1 MRAMWRGILR
11 IRKPKMVKTDM
22 TNSASQ
28 KSYNLASP
36 EEIIEDARNG
46 RMYIL
51 VDAEDRENEGDLIIP
66 AQFATPDAINFMA
79 KFGRGLICLALES
92 TKAEVLGLRNM
103 SADNRSRFETAFTQS
118 IEAREGVTTG
128 ISAGDRSH
136 TIQTAIDPDSRQ
148 DDIVS
153 PGHMFPIIAKD
164 GGVLVRTGHTEASV
178 DISRM
183 AGLNPS
189 AVICEIMNDDG
200 TMARLDD
207 LVGFAKHHDLKIG
220 TIEDLVAYRMRK
232 DHFVK
237 HVASSDFTSQNGDDF
252 KIHVYRNFLDGKE
265 HVALSKGTAKSGVES
280 LVRVHKIDF
289 AGDILYEESPRSGLI
304 WDAMKQLAAHD
315 GHSVLVLIREG
326 SIDTLLERLGA
337 HKSQI
342 DRKEQNVRE
351 YGVGAQILVDQG
363 VKKMRLITN
372 TMPRLIG
379 LEAYDLELC
388 GITPLILG
396 QDNS

>member
-1 MRAMWRGILR
+1 M
-11 IRKPKMVKTDM
+11 TDLN
-22 TNSASQ
+22 TATFDDVYQ
-28 KSYNLASP
+28 LATP

-79 KFGRGLICLALES
+79 RFGRGLICLAIEEQ
-92 TKAEVLGLRNM
+92 KADILGLEPQNKNN
-103 SADNRSRFETAFTQS
+103 ASRFETAFTQS

-128 ISAGDRSH
+128 ISAADRAL
-136 TIQTAIDPDSRQ
+136 TIQVAIDPDSRP
-148 DDIVS
+148 DDIVT
-153 PGHMFPIIAKD
+153 PGHMFPLIAKD

-200 TMARLDD
+200 TMARLPD
-207 LVGFAKHHDLKIG
+207 LIKFAQFHGMKIG
-220 TIEDLVAYRMRK
+220 TIEDLVAYRMQK

-237 HVASSDFTSQNGDDF
+237 YVASSDFRSQNGDEF
-252 KIHVYRNFLDGKE
+252 KIHVYRNFLDGLE
-265 HVALSKGTAKSGVES
+265 HVALSKGEAVPGKES

-289 AGDILYEESPRSGLI
+289 AGDILSEDSPRSGLI
-304 WDAMKQLAAHD
+304 WDAMKQLADHD

-326 SIDTLLERLGA
+326 SIDSLLERLGA
-337 HKSQI
+337 HKSKI
-342 DRKEQNVRE
+342 DRKSQTIRE
-351 YGVGAQILVDQG
+351 YGVGAQILSHQG
-363 VKKMRLITN
+363 VRKMRLITN
-372 TMPRLIG
+372 VMPKIIG
-379 LEAYDLELC
+379 LDAYDLELV
-388 GITPLILG
+388 GITPLK
-396 QDNS
+396 NTRA

>member
-1 MRAMWRGILR
+1 MA
-11 IRKPKMVKTDM
+11 KTDLNE
-22 TNSASQ
+22 TTFEQ
-28 KSYNLASP
+28 VYNLATP
-36 EEIIEDARNG
+36 EEIIDDARNG

-79 KFGRGLICLALES
+79 KFGRGLICLAIEQS
-92 TKAEVLGLRNM
+92 KADVLGLSNM

-136 TIQTAIDPDSRQ
+136 TIQTAIDPESRQ

-207 LVGFAKHHDLKIG
+207 LVKFAQFHGLKIG
-220 TIEDLVAYRMRK
+220 TIEDLVAYRMKK

-265 HVALSKGTAKSGVES
+265 HVALSKGEAKEGHES

-337 HKSQI
+337 HKSFI

-363 VKKMRLITN
+363 VQKMRLITN
-372 TMPRLIG
+372 TMPKLIG
-379 LEAYDLELC
+379 LEAYELELV
-388 GITPLILG
+388 GITPLISG
-396 QDNS
+396 PKS

>member
-1 MRAMWRGILR
+1 MA
-11 IRKPKMVKTDM
+11 KTDLNEA
-22 TNSASQ
+22 TFEQ
-28 KSYNLASP
+28 VYNLATP
-36 EEIIEDARNG
+36 EEIIDDARNG

-79 KFGRGLICLALES
+79 KFGRGLICLAIEQS
-92 TKAEVLGLRNM
+92 KADVLGLSNM

-136 TIQTAIDPDSRQ
+136 TIQTAIDPESRQ

-207 LVGFAKHHDLKIG
+207 LVKFAQFHGLKIG
-220 TIEDLVAYRMRK
+220 TIEDLVAYRMKK

-252 KIHVYRNFLDGKE
+252 KIHVYRNFLDGLE
-265 HVALSKGTAKSGVES
+265 HVTLSKGTPKSGDES

-304 WDAMKQLAAHD
+304 WDAMKQLAAND

-337 HKSQI
+337 HKSFV

-363 VKKMRLITN
+363 VQKMRLITN
-372 TMPRLIG
+372 TMPKLIG
-379 LEAYDLELC
+379 LEAYDLELV
-388 GITPLILG
+388 GITPLISG
-396 QDNS
+396 SKS

>member
-1 MRAMWRGILR
+1 M
-11 IRKPKMVKTDM
+11 TDLN
-22 TNSASQ
+22 TATFDDVYQ
-28 KSYNLASP
+28 LATP

-79 KFGRGLICLALES
+79 RFGRGLICLAIEEQ
-92 TKAEVLGLRNM
+92 KAVILGLEPQNK
-103 SADNRSRFETAFTQS
+103 NNGSRFETAFTQS

-128 ISAGDRSH
+128 ISAADRAL
-136 TIQTAIDPDSRQ
+136 TIQVAIDPDSRP
-148 DDIVS
+148 DDIVT
-153 PGHMFPIIAKD
+153 PGHMFPLIAKD

-200 TMARLDD
+200 TMARLPD
-207 LVGFAKHHDLKIG
+207 LIKFAQFHGMKIG
-220 TIEDLVAYRMRK
+220 TIEDLVAYRMQK

-237 HVASSDFTSQNGDDF
+237 YVASSDFRSQNGDAF
-252 KIHVYRNFLDGKE
+252 KIHVYRNFLDGLE
-265 HVALSKGTAKSGVES
+265 HVALSKGESVPGKES

-289 AGDILYEESPRSGLI
+289 AGDILSEDSPRSGLI
-304 WDAMKQLAAHD
+304 WDAMKQLADHD

-326 SIDTLLERLGA
+326 SIDSLLERLGA
-337 HKSQI
+337 HKSKI
-342 DRKEQNVRE
+342 DRKTQTIRE
-351 YGVGAQILVDQG
+351 YGVGAQILSHQG
-363 VKKMRLITN
+363 VRKMRLITN
-372 TMPRLIG
+372 VMPKIIG
-379 LEAYDLELC
+379 LDAYDLELV
-388 GITPLILG
+388 GITPLK
-396 QDNS
+396 NTRA

>member
-1 MRAMWRGILR
+1 
-11 IRKPKMVKTDM
+11 M
-22 TNSASQ
+22 TEIKSATFDDV
-28 KSYNLASP
+28 YNLATP
-36 EEIIEDARNG
+36 EEILEDARNG

-79 KFGRGLICLALES
+79 KYGRGLICLAVEQQ
-92 TKAEVLGLRNM
+92 KAESLGLTNM

-136 TIQTAIDPDSRQ
+136 TIQTAIDPDSRE

-178 DISRM
+178 DISRL

-200 TMARLDD
+200 TMARLPD
-207 LVGFAKHHDLKIG
+207 LVKFAQFHGLKIG
-220 TIEDLVAYRMRK
+220 TIEDLVAYRMKR
-232 DHFVK
+232 DHFVR
-237 HVASSDFTSQNGDDF
+237 HIATSDFTSQNGDAF
-252 KIHVYRNFLDGKE
+252 KIHVYRNFLDGLE
-265 HVALSKGTAKSGVES
+265 HVSLSKGSPKAGQDS
-280 LVRVHKIDF
+280 LVRVHKVDF

-304 WDAMKQLAAHD
+304 WDAMKQLSAHD

-337 HKSQI
+337 HSKTI
-342 DRKEQNVRE
+342 DRQQQNIRE
-351 YGVGAQILVDQG
+351 YGVGAQILAHQG
-363 VKKMRLITN
+363 VTAMTLITN
-372 TMPRLIG
+372 TMPKFIG
-379 LEAYDLELC
+379 LESYGLILSS
-388 GITPLILG
+388 ITPLVS
-396 QDNS
+396 NKK

>member
-1 MRAMWRGILR
+1 M
-11 IRKPKMVKTDM
+11 TDSKLNEA
-22 TNSASQ
+22 TFEQ
-28 KSYNLASP
+28 VYNLATP
-36 EEIIEDARNG
+36 EEIIDDARNG

-79 KFGRGLICLALES
+79 KFGRGLICLAIEQA
-92 TKAEVLGLRNM
+92 KAETLGLSNM

-136 TIQTAIDPDSRQ
+136 TIQTAIDSESRA

-207 LVGFAKHHDLKIG
+207 LVKFAQFHGLKIG
-220 TIEDLVAYRMRK
+220 TIEDLVAYRMKK

-237 HVASSDFTSQNGDDF
+237 HVATSDFTSQNGDEF

-265 HVALSKGTAKSGVES
+265 HVALSKGEPSEDTET

-289 AGDILYEESPRSGLI
+289 AGDVLYEESPRSGLI

-337 HKSQI
+337 HKSFV
-342 DRKEQNVRE
+342 DRKEQNIRE
-351 YGVGAQILVDQG
+351 YGVGAQILTAQG
-363 VKKMRLITN
+363 VQKMRLITN
-372 TMPRLIG
+372 TMPKLIG
-379 LEAYDLELC
+379 LEAYDLELV
-388 GITPLILG
+388 GITPLI
-396 QDNS
+396 SAHKK

>member
-1 MRAMWRGILR
+1 M
-11 IRKPKMVKTDM
+11 TDSKLNEA
-22 TNSASQ
+22 TFEQ
-28 KSYNLASP
+28 VYNLATP
-36 EEIIEDARNG
+36 EEIIDDARNG

-79 KFGRGLICLALES
+79 KFGRGLICLAIEQA
-92 TKAEVLGLRNM
+92 KAETLGLSNM

-136 TIQTAIDPDSRQ
+136 TIQTAIDPESRA

-207 LVGFAKHHDLKIG
+207 LVKFAQFHGLKIG
-220 TIEDLVAYRMRK
+220 TIEDLVAYRMKK

-237 HVASSDFTSQNGDDF
+237 HVATSDFTSQNGDEF

-265 HVALSKGTAKSGVES
+265 HVALSKGEPSEDTET

-289 AGDILYEESPRSGLI
+289 AGDVLYEESPRSGLI

-337 HKSQI
+337 HKSFV
-342 DRKEQNVRE
+342 DRKEQNIRE
-351 YGVGAQILVDQG
+351 YGVGAQILTAQG
-363 VKKMRLITN
+363 VQKMRLITN
-372 TMPRLIG
+372 TMPKLIG
-379 LEAYDLELC
+379 LEAYDLELV
-388 GITPLILG
+388 GITPLI
-396 QDNS
+396 SAHKK

>member
-1 MRAMWRGILR
+1 MA
-11 IRKPKMVKTDM
+11 
-22 TNSASQ
+22 
-28 KSYNLASP
+28 KSKLNEATFEDVYNLATP
-36 EEIIEDARNG
+36 EEIIDDARNG

-79 KFGRGLICLALES
+79 KFGRGLICLAIEQA
-92 TKAEVLGLRNM
+92 KADVLDLTNM

-207 LVGFAKHHDLKIG
+207 LVKFAQFHGLKIG
-220 TIEDLVAYRMRK
+220 TIEDLVAYRMKK

-265 HVALSKGTAKSGVES
+265 HVALSKGKAKTGQES

-289 AGDILYEESPRSGLI
+289 AGDVLYEESPRSGLI
-304 WDAMKQLAAHD
+304 WDAMKQLASHD

-337 HKSQI
+337 HKSFV
-342 DRKEQNVRE
+342 DRKEQNIRE

-363 VKKMRLITN
+363 VQKMRLITN
-372 TMPRLIG
+372 TMPKLIG
-379 LEAYDLELC
+379 LEAYDLELV
-388 GITPLILG
+388 GITPLISG
-396 QDNS
+396 SK

>member
-1 MRAMWRGILR
+1 
-11 IRKPKMVKTDM
+11 M
-22 TNSASQ
+22 TQLNEATFQ
-28 KSYNLASP
+28 DVYNLATP
-36 EEIIEDARNG
+36 DEIIDDARNG

-79 KFGRGLICLALES
+79 KHGRGLICLALE
-92 TKAEVLGLRNM
+92 AERADELGLKNM
-103 SADNRSRFETAFTQS
+103 SDDNKSRFETAFTQS

-128 ISAGDRSH
+128 ISAGDRAK
-136 TIQTAIDPDSRQ
+136 TIQVAIDPDSRA

-178 DISRM
+178 DISRL

-207 LVGFAKHHDLKIG
+207 LVKFAQFHGLKIG
-220 TIEDLVAYRMRK
+220 TIESLVAHRLER

-237 HVASSDFTSQNGDDF
+237 HVATSDFTSQRGDEF
-252 KIHVYRNFLDGKE
+252 KIHVYRNLLDGKE
-265 HVALSKGTAKSGVES
+265 HVALSRGEADPGEPS

-289 AGDILYEESPRSGLI
+289 AGDILSEDSPRSGLI
-304 WDAMKQLAAHD
+304 WDAMKELAKHD
-315 GHSVLVLIREG
+315 GHAVLVLIREG
-326 SIDTLLERLGA
+326 SIDSLLERLGA
-337 HKSQI
+337 HKTTI
-342 DRKEQNVRE
+342 DRKEQTVRE
-351 YGVGAQILVDQG
+351 YGVGAQILTHLG
-363 VKKMRLITN
+363 VKKMTLLSN
-372 TMPRLIG
+372 SMPKLIG
-379 LEAYDLELC
+379 LDAYDLEIVGLH
-388 GITPLILG
+388 PL
-396 QDNS
+396 DNTRT

>member
-1 MRAMWRGILR
+1 
-11 IRKPKMVKTDM
+11 M
-22 TNSASQ
+22 TVLNEATFQ
-28 KSYNLASP
+28 DVYNLATP

-79 KFGRGLICLALES
+79 KHGRGLICLALEQER
-92 TKAEVLGLRNM
+92 ADELGLRNM
-103 SADNRSRFETAFTQS
+103 SEDNASRFETAFTQS

-128 ISAGDRSH
+128 ISAGDRAR
-136 TIQTAIDPDSRQ
+136 TIQVAIDPDSRA

-153 PGHMFPIIAKD
+153 PGHMFPIIAKE

-207 LVGFAKHHDLKIG
+207 LVKFAQFHGLKIG
-220 TIEDLVAYRMRK
+220 TIEGLVAHRLER

-237 HVASSDFTSQNGDDF
+237 YIASSDFTSQRGDTF
-252 KIHVYRNFLDGKE
+252 RIHVYRNLLDGKE
-265 HVALSKGTAKSGVES
+265 HVALSRGAASPDAPS

-289 AGDILYEESPRSGLI
+289 AGDVLSEDSPRSGLI
-304 WDAMKQLAAHD
+304 WDAMKELAKHD

-326 SIDTLLERLGA
+326 SIDSLLERLGA
-337 HKSQI
+337 HQSTV
-342 DRKEQNVRE
+342 DRRQQTVRE
-351 YGVGAQILVDQG
+351 YGVGAQMLTHLG
-363 VKKMRLITN
+363 VTRMTLLSN
-372 TMPRLIG
+372 TMPKLIG
-379 LEAYDLELC
+379 LDAYDLEIVGLQ
-388 GITPLILG
+388 PLKATRT
-396 QDNS
+396 

>member
-1 MRAMWRGILR
+1 MSELNTATFDE
-11 IRKPKMVKTDM
+11 V
-22 TNSASQ
+22 
-28 KSYNLASP
+28 YNLATP

-66 AQFATPDAINFMA
+66 AQFATPDAVNFMA
-79 KFGRGLICLALES
+79 KFGRGLICLALEDGRA
-92 TKAEVLGLRNM
+92 TELGLEPQNK
-103 SADNRSRFETAFTQS
+103 NNGSRFETAFTQS

-128 ISAGDRSH
+128 ISAGDRSR
-136 TIQTAIDPDSRQ
+136 TIQVAIDPDSRA
-148 DDIVS
+148 DDIVT
-153 PGHMFPIIAKD
+153 PGHMFPLIAKD

-207 LVGFAKHHDLKIG
+207 LVSFAQFHGLKIG
-220 TIEDLVAYRMRK
+220 TIEDLVAYRMKK

-237 HVASSDFTSQNGDDF
+237 HIASSEFTSQNNDLF
-252 KIHVYRNFLDGKE
+252 SIHVYRNFLDGKE
-265 HVALSKGTAKSGVES
+265 HVALSKGEPHPDKET
-280 LVRVHKIDF
+280 LVRVHKVDF
-289 AGDILYEESPRSGLI
+289 AGDVLYEDSPRSGLI
-304 WDAMKQLAAHD
+304 WHAMKDLADYD
-315 GHSVLVLIREG
+315 GHAVLVLIREG

-337 HKSQI
+337 HKSTI
-342 DRKEQNVRE
+342 DRKEQNIRE

-363 VKKMRLITN
+363 VKKMRLITK
-372 TMPRLIG
+372 TMPKLIG
-379 LEAYDLELC
+379 LEAYDLELV
-388 GITPLILG
+388 GIQPL
-396 QDNS
+396 STEEV

>member
-1 MRAMWRGILR
+1 MSDTLNRA
-11 IRKPKMVKTDM
+11 
-22 TNSASQ
+22 ASEDVFA
-28 KSYNLASP
+28 LATP

-46 RMYIL
+46 KMYIL

-79 KFGRGLICLALES
+79 KHGRGLICLAIEQA
-92 TKAEVLGLRNM
+92 KADALGLRNM

-136 TIQTAIDPDSRQ
+136 TIQTAIDTDSRV

-178 DISRM
+178 DISRL

-200 TMARLDD
+200 TMARLPD
-207 LVGFAKHHDLKIG
+207 LIKFAQFHGMKIG
-220 TIEDLVAYRMRK
+220 TIEALVKHRMQR
-232 DHFVK
+232 DHFVR
-237 HVASSDFTSQNGDDF
+237 HVASSSFTSQDNDEF
-252 KIHVYRNFLDGKE
+252 KIHVYSNYLDNLE
-265 HVALSKGTAKSGVES
+265 HVALSKGEPQEDVES

-289 AGDILYEESPRSGLI
+289 AGDILHEDSPRSGLI
-304 WDAMKQLAAHD
+304 RDAMRQLASHD
-315 GHSVLVLIREG
+315 GHAVLVLIREG

-337 HKSQI
+337 HAVTKDIDKSAQT
-342 DRKEQNVRE
+342 VRE

-363 VKKMRLITN
+363 IRKMRLITN
-372 TMPRLIG
+372 TMPRLVG
-379 LEAYDLELC
+379 LEAYKLEVT
-388 GITPLILG
+388 GITPLI
-396 QDNS
+396 SK

>member
-1 MRAMWRGILR
+1 MSDSKLNEATLDT
-11 IRKPKMVKTDM
+11 V
-22 TNSASQ
+22 
-28 KSYNLASP
+28 YNLATP
-36 EEIIEDARNG
+36 EEIIDDARNG

-79 KFGRGLICLALES
+79 KFGRGLICLAIEQA
-92 TKAEVLGLRNM
+92 KADVLGLSNM
-103 SADNRSRFETAFTQS
+103 SIDNRSRFETAFTQS

-136 TIQTAIDPDSRQ
+136 TIQTAIDPESRQ

-207 LVGFAKHHDLKIG
+207 LVKFAQFHGLKIG
-220 TIEDLVAYRMRK
+220 TIEDLVAYRMKK

-265 HVALSKGTAKSGVES
+265 HVALSKGTPSAETET
-280 LVRVHKIDF
+280 LVRVHKVDF

-337 HKSQI
+337 HKSFV
-342 DRKEQNVRE
+342 DRKEQNIRE
-351 YGVGAQILVDQG
+351 YGVGAQILAHQG
-363 VKKMRLITN
+363 VQKMRLITN
-372 TMPRLIG
+372 TMPKLIG
-379 LEAYDLELC
+379 LEAYDLELV
-388 GITPLILG
+388 GITPLVSG
-396 QDNS
+396 SK

>member
-1 MRAMWRGILR
+1 MSELNEVT
-11 IRKPKMVKTDM
+11 KQDV
-22 TNSASQ
+22 
-28 KSYNLASP
+28 YNLATP

-79 KFGRGLICLALES
+79 KHGRGLICLALEQER
-92 TKAEVLGLRNM
+92 AEELALKNM
-103 SADNRSRFETAFTQS
+103 SADNASRFETAFTQS

-128 ISAGDRSH
+128 ISAGDRAR
-136 TIQTAIDPDSRQ
+136 TIQVAIDPDSRA

-153 PGHMFPIIAKD
+153 PGHMFPIIAKE

-178 DISRM
+178 DISRL

-207 LVGFAKHHDLKIG
+207 LVAFAQFHGLKIG
-220 TIEDLVAYRMRK
+220 TIESLVAHRLER

-237 HVASSDFTSQNGDDF
+237 HVASSDFRSQNGDEF
-252 KIHVYRNFLDGKE
+252 KIHVYRNLLDDKE
-265 HVALSKGTAKSGVES
+265 HVALSRGQAKDGEPS

-289 AGDILYEESPRSGLI
+289 AGDILSEDSPRSGLI
-304 WDAMKQLAAHD
+304 WDAMKSLAKHD
-315 GHSVLVLIREG
+315 GHAVLVLIREG
-326 SIDTLLERLGA
+326 SIDSLLERLGA
-337 HKSQI
+337 HKSTI
-342 DRKEQNVRE
+342 DRKEQTVRE
-351 YGVGAQILVDQG
+351 YGVGAQILTHLG
-363 VKKMRLITN
+363 VHKMTILSN
-372 TMPRLIG
+372 TMPKLIG
-379 LEAYDLELC
+379 LDAYDLEIVGLQ
-388 GITPLILG
+388 PLS
-396 QDNS
+396 NTRA

>member
-1 MRAMWRGILR
+1 M
-11 IRKPKMVKTDM
+11 TDLN
-22 TNSASQ
+22 TATFDDVYQ
-28 KSYNLASP
+28 LATP

-66 AQFATPDAINFMA
+66 AQFATPDAVNFMA
-79 KFGRGLICLALES
+79 KFGRGLICLAIEAQR
-92 TKAEVLGLRNM
+92 AETLGLEPQNK
-103 SADNRSRFETAFTQS
+103 NNGSRFETAFTQS

-128 ISAGDRSH
+128 ISAADRAL
-136 TIQTAIDPDSRQ
+136 TIQVAIDPDSRP
-148 DDIVS
+148 DDIVT
-153 PGHMFPIIAKD
+153 PGHMFPLIAKD

-200 TMARLDD
+200 TMARLPD
-207 LVGFAKHHDLKIG
+207 LIGFAQLHGLKIG
-220 TIEDLVAYRMRK
+220 TIEDLVAHRMKK
-232 DHFVK
+232 DHFVR
-237 HVASSDFTSQNGDDF
+237 HIATSDFRSQNGDEF

-265 HVALSKGTAKSGVES
+265 HVALSKGEAKEGVPS

-289 AGDILYEESPRSGLI
+289 AGDILSEDSPRSGLI

-326 SIDTLLERLGA
+326 SIDSLLERLAA
-337 HKSQI
+337 HQSTVN
-342 DRKEQNVRE
+342 RKEQTIRE
-351 YGVGAQILVDQG
+351 YGVGAQILSHQG
-363 VKKMRLITN
+363 VRKMTLMTN
-372 TMPRLIG
+372 VMPKIIG
-379 LEAYDLELC
+379 LEAYDLELVD
-388 GITPLILG
+388 ITPLM
-396 QDNS
+396 NTRT

>member
-1 MRAMWRGILR
+1 M
-11 IRKPKMVKTDM
+11 TDLN
-22 TNSASQ
+22 TATFDDVYQ
-28 KSYNLASP
+28 LATP

-79 KFGRGLICLALES
+79 RFGRGLICLAIEEQ
-92 TKAEVLGLRNM
+92 KADILGLEPQNKNN
-103 SADNRSRFETAFTQS
+103 ASRFETAFTQS

-128 ISAGDRSH
+128 ISAADRAL
-136 TIQTAIDPDSRQ
+136 TIQVAIDPDSRP
-148 DDIVS
+148 DDIVT
-153 PGHMFPIIAKD
+153 PGHMFPLIAKD

-200 TMARLDD
+200 TMARLPD
-207 LVGFAKHHDLKIG
+207 LIKFAQFHGMKIG
-220 TIEDLVAYRMRK
+220 TIEDLVAYRMQK

-237 HVASSDFTSQNGDDF
+237 YVASSDFRSQNGDAF
-252 KIHVYRNFLDGKE
+252 KIHVYRNFLDGLE
-265 HVALSKGTAKSGVES
+265 HVALSKGEAVPGKES

-289 AGDILYEESPRSGLI
+289 AGDILSEDSPRSGLI
-304 WDAMKQLAAHD
+304 WDAMKQLADHD

-326 SIDTLLERLGA
+326 SIDSLLERLGA
-337 HKSQI
+337 HKSKI
-342 DRKEQNVRE
+342 DRKTQTIRE
-351 YGVGAQILVDQG
+351 YGVGAQILSHQG
-363 VKKMRLITN
+363 VRKMRLITN
-372 TMPRLIG
+372 VMPKIIG
-379 LEAYDLELC
+379 LDAYDLELV
-388 GITPLILG
+388 GITPLK
-396 QDNS
+396 NTRA

>member
-1 MRAMWRGILR
+1 MA
-11 IRKPKMVKTDM
+11 KTTLNEATFEDV
-22 TNSASQ
+22 
-28 KSYNLASP
+28 YNLATP
-36 EEIIEDARNG
+36 EEIIDDARNG

-79 KFGRGLICLALES
+79 KFGRGLICLAIEQA
-92 TKAEVLGLRNM
+92 KADVLGLSNM

-136 TIQTAIDPDSRQ
+136 TIQTAIDPETRQ

-207 LVGFAKHHDLKIG
+207 LVKFAQFHGLKIG
-220 TIEDLVAYRMRK
+220 TIEDLVAYRMEK

-237 HVASSDFTSQNGDDF
+237 HVASSDFTSQNGDEF

-265 HVALSKGTAKSGVES
+265 HVALSKGQPSQDEES

-304 WDAMKQLAAHD
+304 WDAMKQLAAHE

-337 HKSQI
+337 HKSFV

-363 VKKMRLITN
+363 VNKMKLITN
-372 TMPRLIG
+372 TMPKLIG
-379 LEAYDLELC
+379 LEAYDLELV
-388 GITPLILG
+388 GITPLISG
-396 QDNS
+396 KK

>member
-1 MRAMWRGILR
+1 M
-11 IRKPKMVKTDM
+11 PKEKLNEATFEEV
-22 TNSASQ
+22 
-28 KSYNLASP
+28 YNLATP
-36 EEIIEDARNG
+36 EEIIDDARNG

-66 AQFATPDAINFMA
+66 AQFATPNAINFMA
-79 KFGRGLICLALES
+79 RFGRGLICLALEQER
-92 TKAEVLGLRNM
+92 AEELGLKNM
-103 SADNRSRFETAFTQS
+103 SAENRSRFETAFTQS

-136 TIQTAIDPDSRQ
+136 TIQVAIDPDSREQ
-148 DDIVS
+148 DICS

-178 DISRM
+178 DISRL

-200 TMARLDD
+200 TMARLPD
-207 LVGFAKHHDLKIG
+207 LARFAQFHGLKIG

-232 DHFVK
+232 DHFVR
-237 HVASSDFTSQNGDDF
+237 HVASSNFTSQDGDEF
-252 KIHVYRNFLDGKE
+252 KIHVYRNFLDNLE
-265 HVALSKGTAKSGVES
+265 HVALSKGAPKAGEET

-289 AGDILYEESPRSGLI
+289 AGDILHENSPRSGMI
-304 WDAMKQLAAHD
+304 RDNMRQLADYD
-315 GHSVLVLIREG
+315 GHAVLVLIREG

-337 HKSQI
+337 NKQLV
-342 DRKEQNVRE
+342 DRKEQNIRE

-363 VKKMRLITN
+363 VEKMRLITH
-372 TMPRLIG
+372 TMPKLIG
-379 LEAYDLELC
+379 LDAYNIELV
-388 GITPLILG
+388 GITPPLHV
-396 QDNS
+396 SPS

>member
-1 MRAMWRGILR
+1 MTDL
-11 IRKPKMVKTDM
+11 KTATFDEV
-22 TNSASQ
+22 
-28 KSYNLASP
+28 YNLATP

-79 KFGRGLICLALES
+79 RFGRGLICLAIEQQ
-92 TKAEVLGLRNM
+92 KAEVLGLSNM

-136 TIQTAIDPDSRQ
+136 TIQTAIDPDCRE

-178 DISRM
+178 DISRL
-183 AGLNPS
+183 AGLNAS

-200 TMARLDD
+200 TMARLPD
-207 LVGFAKHHDLKIG
+207 LVKFAQFHGMKIG
-220 TIEDLVAYRMRK
+220 TIEDLVAYRMKR
-232 DHFVK
+232 DHFVR
-237 HVASSDFTSQNGDDF
+237 HVATSDFTSQNGDAF
-252 KIHVYRNFLDGKE
+252 KIHVYRNFLDGLE
-265 HVALSKGTAKSGVES
+265 HVALSKGTAEAGSET
-280 LVRVHKIDF
+280 LVRVHKVDF

-304 WDAMKQLAAHD
+304 WDAMRQLAQYD
-315 GHSVLVLIREG
+315 GHAVLVLIREG

-337 HKSQI
+337 HSTTV
-342 DRKEQNVRE
+342 DRKQQNIRE
-351 YGVGAQILVDQG
+351 YGVGAQILAHQG
-363 VKKMRLITN
+363 VKTMRLITN
-372 TMPRLIG
+372 TMPKLIG
-379 LEAYDLELC
+379 LEAYDLTLA
-388 GITPLILG
+388 GITPLISG
-396 QDNS
+396 QK

>member
-1 MRAMWRGILR
+1 MA
-11 IRKPKMVKTDM
+11 
-22 TNSASQ
+22 
-28 KSYNLASP
+28 KSKLNEATFEDVYNLATP
-36 EEIIEDARNG
+36 EEIIDDARNG

-79 KFGRGLICLALES
+79 KFGRGLICLAIEQA
-92 TKAEVLGLRNM
+92 KADVLGLTNM

-207 LVGFAKHHDLKIG
+207 LVKFAQFHGLKIG
-220 TIEDLVAYRMRK
+220 TIEDLVAYRMKK

-265 HVALSKGTAKSGVES
+265 HVALSKGKAKTGQES

-289 AGDILYEESPRSGLI
+289 AGDVLYEESPRSGLI
-304 WDAMKQLAAHD
+304 WDAMKQLASHD

-337 HKSQI
+337 HKSFV
-342 DRKEQNVRE
+342 DRKEQNIRE

-363 VKKMRLITN
+363 VQKMRLITN
-372 TMPRLIG
+372 TMPKLIG
-379 LEAYDLELC
+379 LEAYDLELV
-388 GITPLILG
+388 GITPLISG
-396 QDNS
+396 SK

>member
-1 MRAMWRGILR
+1 
-11 IRKPKMVKTDM
+11 VTDLNAA
-22 TNSASQ
+22 TFQ
-28 KSYNLASP
+28 DVYNLATP
-36 EEIIEDARNG
+36 EEIIDDARNG

-79 KFGRGLICLALES
+79 KFGRGLICLALE
-92 TKAEVLGLRNM
+92 KDRADLLGLKNM
-103 SADNRSRFETAFTQS
+103 SADNASRFETAFTQS
-118 IEAREGVTTG
+118 IEAREGGTTG
-128 ISAGDRSH
+128 ISAGDRAR
-136 TIQTAIDPDSRQ
+136 TIQVAIDPDSRA

-153 PGHMFPIIAKD
+153 PGHMFPIIAKE

-178 DISRM
+178 DISRL

-207 LVGFAKHHDLKIG
+207 LVKFAQFHGLKIG
-220 TIEDLVAYRMRK
+220 TIESLVAHRLER

-237 HVASSDFTSQNGDDF
+237 HVASSDFTSQRGDEF
-252 KIHVYRNFLDGKE
+252 KIHVYRNLLDNKE
-265 HVALSKGTAKSGVES
+265 HVALSRGVAKAGEPS

-289 AGDILYEESPRSGLI
+289 AGDVLSEESPRSGLI
-304 WDAMKQLAAHD
+304 WDAMKELAAHD

-337 HKSQI
+337 HKSTV
-342 DRKEQNVRE
+342 DRKEQTVRE
-351 YGVGAQILVDQG
+351 YGVGAQILTHLG
-363 VKKMRLITN
+363 VTKMTLLSNR
-372 TMPRLIG
+372 MPKLIG
-379 LEAYDLELC
+379 LEAYDLEIVGLQ
-388 GITPLILG
+388 PLTA
-396 QDNS
+396 SRT

>member
-1 MRAMWRGILR
+1 M
-11 IRKPKMVKTDM
+11 TDS
-22 TNSASQ
+22 TLNEATLDTA
-28 KSYNLASP
+28 YNLASP
-36 EEIIEDARNG
+36 EEIIDDARNG

-79 KFGRGLICLALES
+79 KFGRGLICLAIEQA
-92 TKAEVLGLRNM
+92 KADVLGLSNM

-136 TIQTAIDPDSRQ
+136 TIQTAIDPESRQ

-207 LVGFAKHHDLKIG
+207 LVKFAQFHGLKIG
-220 TIEDLVAYRMRK
+220 TIEDLVAYRMKK

-265 HVALSKGTAKSGVES
+265 HVALSKGTPSHDTET
-280 LVRVHKIDF
+280 LVRVHKVDF

-337 HKSQI
+337 HKSI
-342 DRKEQNVRE
+342 VDRKEQNIRE
-351 YGVGAQILVDQG
+351 YGVGAQILSHQG
-363 VKKMRLITN
+363 VQKMRLITN
-372 TMPRLIG
+372 TMPKLIG
-379 LEAYDLELC
+379 LEAYDLELV
-388 GITPLILG
+388 GITPLVSG
-396 QDNS
+396 SK